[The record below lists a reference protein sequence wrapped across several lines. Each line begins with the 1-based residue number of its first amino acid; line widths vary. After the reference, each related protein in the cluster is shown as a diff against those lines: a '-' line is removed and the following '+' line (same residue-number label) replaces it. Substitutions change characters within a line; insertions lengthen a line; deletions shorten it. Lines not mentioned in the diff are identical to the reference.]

1 MKKFIIF
8 ICIFLSINLCAF
20 AEDNSDILSIEDLN
34 NMGIVAN
41 STLKKKDL
49 DRAKNLI
56 MHMNKRS
63 IEEIEKGYGPFMAI
77 ISNQKGIIFSQV
89 SNSVV
94 KDKSSLAH
102 AEIDAIRETQKKLGA
117 YDLTPF
123 HLSIYVTSEPCLMC
137 MGAIMWSGIENVY
150 YGVPTQDVVAI
161 TGFDEGF
168 KSDDWMDEF
177 KKRNINVYG
186 NIESDLGK
194 DVLLQYMKTNKEMYK
209 PKRTPDNLQGQK
221 LKKNE
226 FSKLSTGDKYRKFNK
241 KSLLSKA
248 DAREKKEHA
257 EYAQETRSF
266 SHKKYVKKIKLTPTQ
281 AQTPAQSVKI
291 APQKIKIPECVNEST
306 PPKTLVEPVKIDI
319 NTQAPNTKT
328 DLELRK

>member
-1 MKKFIIF
+1 MKNFLIC
-8 ICIFLSINLCAF
+8 ICIFLSMNLCAF
-20 AEDNSDILSIEDLN
+20 AEDNSEVLSIEDLN

-41 STLKKKDL
+41 APLKKKDL

-150 YGVPTQDVVAI
+150 YGVPTQDVEEI

-168 KSDDWMDEF
+168 KSSDWMEEF

-186 NIESDLGK
+186 NIEPDLGK

-209 PKRTPDNLQGQK
+209 PKRTPEFLQGQK
-221 LKKNE
+221 IKKSE
-226 FSKLSTGDKYRKFNK
+226 FSKLSQGDKYRKFNK
-241 KSLLSKA
+241 KSLISKSEA
-248 DAREKKEHA
+248 KEKKEHA
-257 EYAQETRSF
+257 EYAKETRSF
-266 SHKKYVKKIKLTPTQ
+266 SHKKYIKKIKLTPTQ
-281 AQTPAQSVKI
+281 TVKI
-291 APQKIKIPECVNEST
+291 TPQSIKIPECVKEN
-306 PPKTLVEPVKIDI
+306 KTTQPSVEPAKVESSI
-319 NTQAPNTKT
+319 QFPNAKT
-328 DLELRK
+328 DVELRK